1 MLILGSFSLVTFSDR
16 DDYFMK
22 FMTLGNL
29 FDINNNDICHLRR
42 EMKKLIKPLP
52 LTYGYH
58 QFISITGKAKPSE
71 TVAAKSELSVSVIL
85 VDESKEEEMTLVLL
99 STLAKLVKKISK
111 AR

>member
-1 MLILGSFSLVTFSDR
+1 
-16 DDYFMK
+16 
-22 FMTLGNL
+22 
-29 FDINNNDICHLRR
+29 
-42 EMKKLIKPLP
+42 MKKLIKPLP

-99 STLAKLVKKISK
+99 STLAKLVRRGQKERAGRKDVSENLISIDETKKEMTVDK
-111 AR
+111 REEMRKRCQ